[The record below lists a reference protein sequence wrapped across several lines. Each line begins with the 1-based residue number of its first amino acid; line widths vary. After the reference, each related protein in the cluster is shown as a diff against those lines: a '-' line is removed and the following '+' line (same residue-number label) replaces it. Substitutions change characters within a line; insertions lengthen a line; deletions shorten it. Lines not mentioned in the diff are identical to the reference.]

1 MQLKGIRVQRL
12 RTVCA
17 VLALSMAVLL
27 AFHSLGQNDRSV
39 ETAKGGFQ
47 AAEREQQAAAA
58 QAQAVATQAAEARKQ
73 TKPVLA
79 RAELLHARVRVER
92 SGLLR
97 VQEGAPAE
105 TTLVP
110 VPPLV
115 TDRIQADSV
124 VISALSVALTWDS
137 TAVAAQLQELAAD
150 AKAEDAA
157 HKTIA
162 ALERERKPRC
172 GWRCGMLL
180 GVTSVVA
187 LGIAVR

>member
-1 MQLKGIRVQRL
+1 VQ
-12 RTVCA
+12 
-17 VLALSMAVLL
+17 
-27 AFHSLGQNDRSV
+27 Q
-39 ETAKGGFQ
+39 E
-47 AAEREQQAAAA
+47 
-58 QAQAVATQAAEARKQ
+58 
-73 TKPVLA
+73 
-79 RAELLHARVRVER
+79 
-92 SGLLR
+92 SG
-97 VQEGAPAE
+97 PAE

-124 VISALSVALTWDS
+124 AISALSVALTWDS

-157 HKTIA
+157 HRTIA

>member
-12 RTVCA
+12 RTVCV
-17 VLALSMAVLL
+17 VLALSMAVVL

-39 ETAKGGFQ
+39 EIAKGGLQ

-58 QAQAVATQAAEARKQ
+58 QAQVVATRAAEARQQ

-97 VQEGAPAE
+97 VQESAPAE

-124 VISALSVALTWDS
+124 AISALSVALTWDS

-150 AKAEDAA
+150 ADAEDAA